1 MSRPVQLPPYTR
13 GDMPEDTLLRDR
25 LAAQR
30 TMLANERTLLAY
42 LRTAIAFAAAGA
54 SAVHFLDSTF
64 LDVLG
69 WVLVAASVVA
79 VVVGA
84 VRFGKVRA
92 LVNRQEAELTG
103 R

>member
-1 MSRPVQLPPYTR
+1 MS
-13 GDMPEDTLLRDR
+13 EDPILRDR

-54 SAVHFLDSTF
+54 WAVHFLDSTA

-69 WVLVAASVVA
+69 WILVALAVVA
-79 VVVGA
+79 VVVGV
-84 VRFGKVRA
+84 VRYRRIRA
-92 LVNRQEAELTG
+92 LVAAQEAELTG

>member
-1 MSRPVQLPPYTR
+1 MA
-13 GDMPEDTLLRDR
+13 EDTLLRDR

-42 LRTAIAFAAAGA
+42 LRTAIAFAAAGG

-64 LDVLG
+64 FDVLG
-69 WVLVAASVVA
+69 WVLVA
-79 VVVGA
+79 VGMA
-84 VRFGKVRA
+84 GGGLGAARFRKVRA
-92 LVNRQEAELTG
+92 QVSRQEAELTG

>member
-1 MSRPVQLPPYTR
+1 
-13 GDMPEDTLLRDR
+13 MPEDTLLRDR

-42 LRTAIAFAAAGA
+42 LRTAIAFAAAGG

-64 LDVLG
+64 FDVLG
-69 WVLVAASVVA
+69 WVLVGAGVA
-79 VVVGA
+79 GIVLGAWRFRA
-84 VRFGKVRA
+84 VRTQ
-92 LVNRQEAELTG
+92 VNRQEAELTG